1 MRDRRETYPGVGKQ
15 RVPVK
20 RPAGV
25 TATCI
30 WRTGMRWEGAGG
42 VWRRDDAMHFAD
54 GNEMGKGAGQDT
66 RNYKQ
71 EDLYYVV
78 CEKWI
83 NP

>member
-1 MRDRRETYPGVGKQ
+1 MREKTYNISKQKILADGNEMGRR
-15 RVPVK
+15 R
-20 RPAGV
+20 
-25 TATCI
+25 
-30 WRTGMRWEGAGG
+30 G

>member
-1 MRDRRETYPGVGKQ
+1 
-15 RVPVK
+15 
-20 RPAGV
+20 
-25 TATCI
+25 
-30 WRTGMRWEGAGG
+30 MRWEGAGG